1 MAHFLSDTDRKRR
14 PGSIVP
20 GAAHPLPLTLS
31 RDVSFEPTDVQALGQ
46 TEADEFRTFAAKSL
60 AERNL
65 ILDRDYDKTLRL
77 ANVARAFGANVSV
90 PQRRASGST
99 ADPAK
104 GIAKSAANRLFM
116 QNLLKKIKEVGKLE
130 DMEVLD
136 FLESQNAGPEQLD
149 ILSKMEPYVDIGDMV
164 TLYRYN
170 PTTNKLEYLFRYP
183 SQISPEIRERGWKDK
198 IDELKYQRQLGIDEA
213 AQKKIDR
220 ITEIQTL
227 ITALE
232 PSKPEGYVSGEDITW
247 IPQTEEE
254 YQRLKQQWGIKLPE
268 AEALLRQQIGVA
280 EPGKVSTYAY
290 TNESGKQTI
299 LNLTPRQYT
308 DALRSKKYKGLATY
322 DIYGKELTAAQNDMI
337 SNLMAGES
345 QRIAN
350 TELDEQMVKPLTKL
364 QFQQLAL
371 KKWTATGRPIGD
383 IERFHKQ
390 TAAAFMGAE
399 KTLERYNTDL
409 SILMNQISTI
419 TGWDDFAEKS
429 KGMENEA
436 VIKAAEELQRRYGSL
451 WDYTGPRIVFNRAGN
466 RIAVDSYD
474 ALLKQRNAGYQYDKY
489 NNAPDRPVHKVS
501 DRYWIDPPPPGD
513 IAVVNVQVTGMG
525 ETGLQLIRVYTP
537 QGRKNKVDATRNDIS
552 QSVSDFE
559 EFTNRVN
566 MIIAQLK
573 EGQPGTDLQ
582 AIRDLE
588 KLKDESGVI
597 RESDVQLIKE
607 SIGTIGD
614 AISRWTAKLT
624 GGRDRYLTKNER
636 DQVANAA
643 LTTLMVLQASMRANI
658 NRYKLEYAN
667 EDTFTW
673 VSKGRDLIDFY
684 EVVNEEQ
691 YKKYMERRKKKDY
704 WTFQSDFITPT
715 VTGDRTLKVLS
726 ADDAALKALT
736 SPTTVP

>member
-1 MAHFLSDTDRKRR
+1 MAHFLSNTDRKRR
-14 PGSIVP
+14 PGGIP

-31 RDVSFEPTDVQALGQ
+31 RDVSFEPTDIQARGQ
-46 TEADEFRTFAAKSL
+46 SEADEFRTFAAKSQS
-60 AERNL
+60 ERNL
-65 ILDRDYDKTLRL
+65 ILDQDYDKTLKLSNL
-77 ANVARAFGANVSV
+77 ASAVGVNVSV

-116 QNLLKKIKEVGKLE
+116 ENLLKKVREVGKLT
-130 DMEVLD
+130 DMDVID

-149 ILSKMEPYVDIGDMV
+149 IMSKMKDWVDIGDLK

-170 PTTNKLEYLFRYP
+170 PDTNELEYLYRYP
-183 SQISPEIRERGWKDK
+183 SQITPDIRNRGWKDK
-198 IDELKYQRQLGIDEA
+198 IDELKYQRQLGKDKA
-213 AQKKIDR
+213 AQDKIDR

-232 PSKPEGYVSGEDITW
+232 PSKPKEYISGEDITW
-247 IPQTEEE
+247 IPETEAE

-268 AEALLRQQIGVA
+268 AEALLRQQIGIA

-290 TNESGKQTI
+290 TNEKGKQTI

-308 DALRSKKYKGLATY
+308 DALKNKKYKGLAPY

-345 QRIAN
+345 QRIAS

-419 TGWDDFAEKS
+419 TDWDDFAKKS
-429 KGMENEA
+429 EGMENEA
-436 VIKAAEELQRRYGSL
+436 VIKAAEELDRRYGKL
-451 WDYTGPRIVFNRAGN
+451 WDYTGPRIVFNRSGN

-489 NNAPDRPVHKVS
+489 NDAPDRPVHKVS
-501 DRYWIDPPPPGD
+501 DRYWTDPPPTGEVA
-513 IAVVNVQVTGMG
+513 IVNVQVTDMG
-525 ETGLQLIRVYTP
+525 QTGLQLIRVYTP
-537 QGRKNKVDATRNDIS
+537 NGRKNKIDATRDDIS
-552 QSVSDFE
+552 QSVSDFG
-559 EFTNRVN
+559 EFTTRID
-566 MIIAQLK
+566 MIITQLK

-607 SIGTIGD
+607 SIGTYKD
-614 AISRWTAKLT
+614 AISRWLSKLSI
-624 GGRDRYLTKNER
+624 GRKEDRYLTPDER

-658 NRYKLEYAN
+658 NRYKLEYDN

-684 EVVNEEQ
+684 EVINEEQ
-691 YKKYMERRKKKDY
+691 YKKYMKRRKKEEF
-704 WTFQSDFITPT
+704 WTFQTDFITPT
-715 VTGDRTLKVLS
+715 VTGDR
-726 ADDAALKALT
+726 ALKATAEEAALDAMMT
-736 SPTTVP
+736 PTIVP